1 MQRKL
6 LGKKETKL
14 DQIVVLDD
22 SHTFVSHLMQHDE
35 LVFVIDHVDV
45 QLEQAIQQREQVLY
59 ERYDV
64 VEHADG
70 HTSRVLVEQLRLA
83 PRDQQFAQL
92 HVKRVTR
99 GRED

>member
-6 LGKKETKL
+6 SGKKEAKL

-22 SHTFVSHLMQHDE
+22 RHTFVSHLMQHDE

-92 HVKRVTR
+92 HVKQVAR